1 MDDVIQAKLA
11 VLGNEVRDAAIP
23 DQCKQTTLW
32 CLKQLPALYAKFGLT
47 NESRY
52 SEEITRL
59 VQGLVVELN
68 GKASGADGQKLAT
81 TIPDSLRSLHE
92 EFGLPE
98 LTLKAPRVTATR
110 SRKTG

>member
-1 MDDVIQAKLA
+1 MDDVIQAKLT

-32 CLKQLPALYAKFGLT
+32 CLKQLPALYTKFGLT

-68 GKASGADGQKLAT
+68 GKSGSPEAQKLAT
-81 TIPDSLRSLHE
+81 SIPDSLRLLHE
-92 EFGLPE
+92 EFGLPVIH
-98 LTLKAPRVTATR
+98 LKAPRVATTR
-110 SRKTG
+110 SRKIG

>member
-1 MDDVIQAKLA
+1 MDDVIQAKLD
-11 VLGNEVRDAAIP
+11 VLGKEVRDAEIP
-23 DQCKQTTLW
+23 DACKQTTLW
-32 CLKQLPALYAKFGLT
+32 CLKQLPALYTKFGLT

-68 GKASGADGQKLAT
+68 GKSGNSEAQKLAT
-81 TIPDSLRSLHE
+81 VIPDSLRLLHE
-92 EFGLPE
+92 EFGLPV
-98 LTLKAPRVTATR
+98 LNLKTPRVTTTR